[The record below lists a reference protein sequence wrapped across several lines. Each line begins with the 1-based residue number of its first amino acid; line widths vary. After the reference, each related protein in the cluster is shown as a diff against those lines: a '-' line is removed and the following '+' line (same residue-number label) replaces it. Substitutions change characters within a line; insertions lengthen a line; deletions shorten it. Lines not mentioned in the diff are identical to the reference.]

1 MRAALILAFARVI
14 RCPTAVSGTRKARAI
29 SATVRPPTMCRV
41 SATRVSIASAG
52 WQQVKI
58 SLSRS
63 SSMAP
68 TGSGASWWLT
78 S

>member
-14 RCPTAVSGTRKARAI
+14 RCPIAVSCTRKARAI
-29 SATVRPPTMCRV
+29 SGTVSPPTMRRV
-41 SATRVSIASAG
+41 SATRDSIASAG

-58 SLSRS
+58 SRSRS

-68 TGSGASWWLT
+68 RGSGGSPYT
-78 S
+78 I